1 MSFFG
6 NSCVT
11 MRRPFSRLPTS
22 TWKNAPR
29 NDAGSSAS
37 RHGVFGIS
45 VIFMSALAGLDRFG
59 GGFRR
64 LHLRVAIHLDTLE
77 EPAAFGADARAFWR
91 VHVHGDLAAAFDLMC
106 HLAIDLPAID
116 IGRKPACPLFDCFRP
131 SALETF
137 MCL

>member
-6 NSCVT
+6 NSWVT

-45 VIFMSALAGLDRFG
+45 VIFMSARTGLDRFSG
-59 GGFRR
+59 RLCR
-64 LHLRVAIHLDTLE
+64 LHLRVAVDLDALE
-77 EPAAFGADARAFWR
+77 EPAAFGADARAFGR
-91 VHVHGDLAAAFDLMC
+91 VHVHRDFAAAFDLMC
-106 HLAIDLPAID
+106 HLAVDLPAID
-116 IGRKPACPLFDCFRP
+116 I
-131 SALETF
+131 
-137 MCL
+137 